1 MISQLEGVRA
11 RPPSEAPVGSE
22 AVGQLLS
29 KIEQQWGQEIKTLKE
44 ELHQTILAHNHN
56 ADLIKHHKETLDA
69 LQERSLKMSGGQVKT
84 SEIQQQLQR
93 LDQRLK
99 QQQKQRK
106 MEPLFDRLQIL
117 ESCVAR

>member
-1 MISQLEGVRA
+1 MG
-11 RPPSEAPVGSE
+11 
-22 AVGQLLS
+22 
-29 KIEQQWGQEIKTLKE
+29 QWGQEIKTLKE

-69 LQERSLKMSGGQVKT
+69 LQERSLKMSGSQVK
-84 SEIQQQLQR
+84 SAEIQQQLQR

-106 MEPLFDRLQIL
+106 MEPLFERLQIL
-117 ESCVAR
+117 ESCVARAVQSGAAYRMGGFPGMPPMAGMGAM